1 MQFGGPSLGP
11 TGLNEVQYKVF
22 CYFIEFGSYALL
34 EVAYSDSFQQCLT
47 SSRDN
52 DPKRKLGEGTDLGQ
66 TGQNWARN

>member
-22 CYFIEFGSYALL
+22 CYFIEFGSYVLL
-34 EVAYSDSFQQCLT
+34 EIAYSDSFQECLA

-52 DPKRKLGEGTDLGQ
+52 NSKRKLEEGTDLGQ
-66 TGQNWARN
+66 TGHNWVRN